1 MGAVVAKPLGTIG
14 PKDVQSPDLIF
25 DIKET
30 VHRYFVK
37 FELSCTKSLSEKIM
51 QLCNCFKMST
61 SQSGNIIFSEVSK
74 NKPKDSYLLQFT
86 IFSSLNS
93 CRTPYVA
100 NSVLPNLA
108 KVDQDNEHD
117 LLTLSSGT
125 VIRLQ
130 VEDCTYES
138 KIFENPPCMGDSQ
151 RSLTRRYTRRCMIA
165 TH

>member
-1 MGAVVAKPLGTIG
+1 MQLLLSLWVLSGLRTCRAQILYLISRRPSIGTLL
-14 PKDVQSPDLIF
+14 S
-25 DIKET
+25 
-30 VHRYFVK
+30 
-37 FELSCTKSLSEKIM
+37 LSCHAQKNLSEKIM

-74 NKPKDSYLLQFT
+74 SKPKDSYLLQFT

-138 KIFENPPCMGDSQ
+138 KIFENPP
-151 RSLTRRYTRRCMIA
+151 
-165 TH
+165 